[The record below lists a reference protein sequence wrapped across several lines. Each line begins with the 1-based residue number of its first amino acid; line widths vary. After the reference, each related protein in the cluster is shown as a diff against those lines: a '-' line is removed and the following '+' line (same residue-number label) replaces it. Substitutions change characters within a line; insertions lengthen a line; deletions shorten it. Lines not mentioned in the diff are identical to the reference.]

1 MHDILRRW
9 ASIAPARVAIEE
21 VASAARGARTW
32 TYRTLDDRAARIA
45 TGLAATLPPGA
56 RVALVSEGRAE
67 VFELLF
73 ACARA
78 KLTLVPLN
86 TRQPL
91 AKLRAIVA
99 SAAPTAIVYDDT
111 FAELAHAL
119 LADASLLESLA
130 SESSHVA
137 PRGIALGARRA
148 RDEDVAYESLLGAAR
163 YGDVALEDVPL
174 VLYTSGTT
182 AAPKGVC
189 ITWRHIVF
197 NAVSTALAAGLTE
210 HDRALACLPL
220 FHTGGLHCLA
230 TPLLH
235 RGGSIV
241 LTPGFDAEREVAL
254 LHRGDV
260 TTTIAVPTMYESLL
274 AAGLHAQPH
283 LRALLCGGAP
293 LSRALHERFH
303 DAGLPMRQGYGLTEV
318 GPNCFT
324 LSPLEGP
331 HRFGTVGV
339 PTFHL
344 EARLVRDGSA
354 RSAGSA
360 ADGFTRSAGSAAD
373 GFTRSAGSA
382 ADGSFES
389 AGSDVADCEVGE
401 PGELWLRGP
410 AVTTGYFRAPELTAQ
425 VLDADGFFRTG
436 DVLVRN
442 GDGFFAVVDRKK
454 DMFVSGGENVY
465 PAAVAAALGT
475 HPAFAEV
482 AVVPVPDARWGEV
495 GLACFVLRDGMTRPS
510 DEAVR
515 AWSRAHLAGY
525 EIPRHWRALDALPR
539 TATGKTD
546 RAALRAIAEE
556 GNHERT

>member
-1 MHDILRRW
+1 MHDFLRRW
-9 ASIAPARVAIEE
+9 ALLAPDRVAIED
-21 VASAARGARTW
+21 VGRGRTW
-32 TYRTLDDRAARIA
+32 TYGTLDDRAARMA
-45 TGLAATLPPGA
+45 AGLAATLPPGA
-56 RVALVSEGRAE
+56 RVALSSEGRAE

-78 KLTLVPLN
+78 RLTLVPLN

-91 AKLRAIVA
+91 AKLRTIVE
-99 SAAPTAIVYDDT
+99 SAEPAAIVYDDT
-111 FAELAHAL
+111 FVELAHDL
-119 LADASLLESLA
+119 LAHAPIADASQTSR
-130 SESSHVA
+130 SRGVA
-137 PRGIALGARRA
+137 THAEPRGIALGARRA
-148 RDEDVAYESLLGAAR
+148 RGEDVAYESLLGAPR
-163 YGDVALEDVPL
+163 QDDIALEDVPL

-182 AAPKGVC
+182 SAPKGVC
-189 ITWRHIVF
+189 ITWRQIVF
-197 NAVSTALAAGLTE
+197 NAVSTALSAGLTE

-220 FHTGGLHCLA
+220 FHTGGLHCVA

-241 LTPGFDAEREVAL
+241 LTPGFDAEREAAL
-254 LHRGDV
+254 LARGDV
-260 TTTIAVPTMYESLL
+260 TTTIAVPTMYELL
-274 AAGLHAQPH
+274 YAAGLRAGPH

-293 LSRALHERFH
+293 LSRELHERFH

-331 HRFGTVGV
+331 QRFGTVGV

-344 EARLVRDGSA
+344 QARLVRD
-354 RSAGSA
+354 
-360 ADGFTRSAGSAAD
+360 DGT
-373 GFTRSAGSA
+373 
-382 ADGSFES
+382 E
-389 AGSDVADCEVGE
+389 CEAGE

-425 VLDADGFFRTG
+425 VLDADGFFHTG
-436 DVLVRN
+436 DVLVR
-442 GDGFFAVVDRKK
+442 GEHGFFAVVDRKK

-465 PAAVAAALGT
+465 PAAVATTLAQ
-475 HPAFAEV
+475 HPALSEV

-495 GLACFVLRDGMTRPS
+495 GLACFVLREGVALPS
-510 DEAVR
+510 DEELR

-525 EIPRHWRALDALPR
+525 EIPRHWRAFDALPR

-546 RAALRAIAEE
+546 RAALRAIVKE
-556 GNHERT
+556 GSHEQT

>member
-1 MHDILRRW
+1 MHDFLRRW
-9 ASIAPARVAIEE
+9 ASIAPDRIAIEE
-21 VASAARGARTW
+21 VASATRGARAW
-32 TYRTLDDRAARIA
+32 TYGSLDDRAARIA
-45 TGLAATLPPGA
+45 AGLAATLPTGA
-56 RVALVSEGRAE
+56 RIALVSEGRAE

-91 AKLRAIVA
+91 TKLRAIVA
-99 SAAPTAIVYDDT
+99 SAEPAAVVYDDT
-111 FAELAHAL
+111 FVELAHEL
-119 LADASLLESLA
+119 LAHASITEPSA
-130 SESSHVA
+130 WETNGTTRVT
-137 PRGIALGARRA
+137 PRGIALGDRRA
-148 RDEDVAYESLLGAAR
+148 RGEDVAYESLLGAAR

-189 ITWRHIVF
+189 ITWRQVVF

-324 LSPLEGP
+324 LSPLDGP

-344 EARLVRDGSA
+344 EARLVRDGSFE
-354 RSAGSA
+354 S
-360 ADGFTRSAGSAAD
+360 T
-373 GFTRSAGSA
+373 GSA
-382 ADGSFES
+382 ADGSECD
-389 AGSDVADCEVGE
+389 ANE

-425 VLDADGFFRTG
+425 VLDADGYFHTG
-436 DVLVRN
+436 DVLVRDE
-442 GDGFFAVVDRKK
+442 DGFFAVVDRKK

-465 PAAVAAALGT
+465 PAAVAAALAM

-495 GLACFVLRDGMTRPS
+495 GLACFVLREDVARPS
-510 DEAVR
+510 DEALR

-546 RAALRAIAEE
+546 RAALRTIVEE